1 MPDHAFPNGLEAAA
15 AEPGV
20 AAAEPGMTLPIAWCA
35 AWQALG
41 QLQLSFAQNQLQLS
55 PNSGS
60 ETPAALIKIACD

>member
-35 AWQALG
+35 ACQAG
-41 QLQLSFAQNQLQLS
+41 F
-55 PNSGS
+55 GS
-60 ETPAALIKIACD
+60 IAIVLCPKSIAIEP